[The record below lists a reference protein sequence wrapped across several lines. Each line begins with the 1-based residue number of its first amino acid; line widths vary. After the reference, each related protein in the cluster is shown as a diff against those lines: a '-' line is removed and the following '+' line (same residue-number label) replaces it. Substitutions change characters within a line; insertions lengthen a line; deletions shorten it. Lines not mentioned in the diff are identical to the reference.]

1 MRLRA
6 WIAGC
11 GGVLAGA
18 AAGLSPVQAQTWAPD
33 AWRDAAS
40 ETLKLDAQAPFTA
53 RADAAFGPAVELT
66 ADFRPAGAAEATD
79 RRDVWLEHE
88 GFTDRVS
95 LSTRG
100 RLRRADGAPLPV
112 TPMDEAELD
121 RTGYDVRYV
130 RGWSGARTRTASGLE
145 VSLTP
150 HAGIGLG
157 SRGGSAEAGAT
168 LRVGSGLKKLMP
180 DGDKVFGERS
190 RWFVYAAGSG
200 RAVGY
205 NFARTRDGDYA
216 RSGYSRDEGAFLG
229 DASIG
234 VAYRRGAM
242 QGSLGVVY
250 REIETEGVNFGPDVD
265 TDVDEG
271 LIAFQFSIRPN

>member
-1 MRLRA
+1 MRLKD

-11 GGVLAGA
+11 GGVLIGT
-18 AAGLSPVQAQTWAPD
+18 AAGLSPVQAQTWAPN
-33 AWRDAAS
+33 AWNEAPL
-40 ETLKLDAQAPFTA
+40 ETVKLDAQAPFTA
-53 RADAAFGPAVELT
+53 RADAAFGPAVELA
-66 ADFRPAGAAEATD
+66 ADFKGGHGSSATE
-79 RRDVWLEHE
+79 RRDVWLEHA

-100 RLRRADGAPLPV
+100 QLRRADGAPLPA
-112 TPMDEAELD
+112 TLLDEAEFNPTD
-121 RTGYDVRYV
+121 YDVRYV
-130 RGWSGARTRTASGLE
+130 RGWSGPRTRTASGLE

-150 HAGIGLG
+150 HAGLGVG

-168 LRVGSGLKKLMP
+168 LRIGSGLKKLMP
-180 DGDKVFGERS
+180 DGEEVFGERS

-271 LIAFQFSIRPN
+271 LIAFQFSIKAN

>member
-11 GGVLAGA
+11 GGVLCGA
-18 AAGLSPVQAQTWAPD
+18 AAGLSPAQAQTWAPD

-66 ADFRPAGAAEATD
+66 ADFRPADGAEATD
-79 RRDVWLEHE
+79 RRDVWLQHE

-112 TPMDEAELD
+112 TPIDEAELD
-121 RTGYDVRYV
+121 
-130 RGWSGARTRTASGLE
+130 RTASGLE

-180 DGDKVFGERS
+180 DGD
-190 RWFVYAAGSG
+190 
-200 RAVGY
+200 
-205 NFARTRDGDYA
+205 
-216 RSGYSRDEGAFLG
+216 
-229 DASIG
+229 
-234 VAYRRGAM
+234 
-242 QGSLGVVY
+242 
-250 REIETEGVNFGPDVD
+250 
-265 TDVDEG
+265 
-271 LIAFQFSIRPN
+271 